1 MTGFSLDFN
10 NTFEGGQIADGTYEV
25 VISFT
30 GEDATKNGAEYADF
44 RLTIRNDI
52 DQSHNNQIIFEK
64 LWKAK
69 ATGKYNMLMFN
80 TIGKAAQLK
89 SGKTYNDMQELLADY
104 VGKPL
109 RVTVKNETSEY
120 NGNTYENLN
129 VKRWE
134 QTKFPNVQ
142 HVFKQKD
149 DAPTGGGQTYHN
161 PLPPLEVNDDDL
173 PF

>member
-1 MTGFSLDFN
+1 MTGFTLDFN

-25 VISFT
+25 IIT
-30 GEDATKNGAEYADF
+30 QAMENATPSGAEHVDL

-52 DQSHNNQIIFEK
+52 DQKHKNQIVFEK

-69 ATGKYNMLMFN
+69 ETGKYNMTMFN
-80 TIGKAAQLK
+80 TIGKAAQLQK
-89 SGKTYNDMQELLADY
+89 GKTYTSLEELLNDFLN
-104 VGKPL
+104 KPL

-120 NGNTYENLN
+120 KGKTYENLR

-134 QTKFPNVQ
+134 QTKFPNIQ
-142 HVFKQKD
+142 HQFKSKENMSVGEMQSAGID
-149 DAPTGGGQTYHN
+149 VS
-161 PLPPLEVNDDDL
+161 EDDL

>member
-52 DQSHNNQIIFEK
+52 DQSHKNQIIFEK

>member
-10 NTFEGGQIADGTYEV
+10 NTFEGGGIADGTYEV

-44 RLTIRNDI
+44 RLTVRNDI
-52 DQSHNNQIIFEK
+52 DQKHKNQIVFEK

-80 TIGKAAQLK
+80 TIGKAAQLQK
-89 SGKTYNDMQELLADY
+89 GKTYGHIDDLLADY
-104 VGKPL
+104 VGKPV

-120 NGNTYENLN
+120 NGKTYENLN
-129 VKRWE
+129 VKKWE
-134 QTKFPNVQ
+134 PTQFPNVQ
-142 HVFKQKD
+142 HMFKTKD
-149 DAPTGGGQTYHN
+149 NQAGNDSQTYTN
-161 PLPPLEVNDDDL
+161 PLPPLEINDDDL